1 MRLSAGNSADGNAN
15 RMERNQMSDDLDIPD
30 FLKRQGSPG
39 QPLAARVTR
48 RRRAP
53 VIPYPPAGY
62 KRLLEMNRRP
72 DNISEATWQACRDSI
87 AERVARMAKLRDMR
101 GWK

>member
-1 MRLSAGNSADGNAN
+1 
-15 RMERNQMSDDLDIPD
+15 MSDDLDIPD

-53 VIPYPPAGY
+53 VIPYPRGGY
-62 KRLLEMNRRP
+62 WRLLRSNRRP
-72 DNISEATWQACRDSI
+72 DNVSESTWQACRDAM
-87 AERVARMAKLRDMR
+87 AERVARLARLKN
-101 GWK
+101 KY